1 MAVTRTKE
9 VTVADAWG
17 NDVGGVTVEI
27 RGRKV
32 HLSTEEAFAFAH
44 DVVSAAVEAQQAA
57 QAKFDAERSL
67 AGYRDRMVLDDVED
81 VIR

>member
-17 NDVGGVTVEI
+17 NDVGGVTVEVGK
-27 RGRKV
+27 GRA
-32 HLSTEEAFAFAH
+32 HLTTEEAFAFAH
-44 DVVSAAVEAQQAA
+44 DVVTAAVEAQRATRET
-57 QAKFDAERSL
+57 FDAERSM
-67 AGYRDRMVLDDVED
+67 AEYRDRMVLDDVED